1 MKRKAKP
8 GCMDETE
15 IDWLTFLNTKQQK
28 SAFVSKIN
36 HDIIQ
41 EKREFRFSRHDVVPF
56 TKPKKTYF
64 WTVSKLKLSD
74 RARKLKLNLH
84 TLTCTAIV
92 HFILNYDCN
101 FSNVTIADQEKLFT
115 MWRSAPEMK
124 NRICT
129 IAIFGFAA
137 NYKNM
142 TCKLDMQI
150 SVNYVVCFIK
160 KFKKKKPCQKTSEF
174 LNWLNIKYYS

>member
-41 EKREFRFSRHDVVPF
+41 EKREFCFSRHDVVPF

-115 MWRSAPEMK
+115 M
-124 NRICT
+124 
-129 IAIFGFAA
+129 
-137 NYKNM
+137 
-142 TCKLDMQI
+142 
-150 SVNYVVCFIK
+150 
-160 KFKKKKPCQKTSEF
+160 
-174 LNWLNIKYYS
+174 